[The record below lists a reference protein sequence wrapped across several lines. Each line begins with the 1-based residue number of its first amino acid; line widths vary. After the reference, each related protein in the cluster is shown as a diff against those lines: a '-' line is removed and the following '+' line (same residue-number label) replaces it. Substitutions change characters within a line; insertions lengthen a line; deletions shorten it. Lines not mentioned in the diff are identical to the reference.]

1 VLIEAEC
8 DADPSIDGRSRKVEF
23 VDETADKGKK

>member
-8 DADPSIDGRSRKVEF
+8 DADASLDGRSRKIEF
-23 VDETADKGKK
+23 LDETADKGKR